1 MHLLYSRFLKALEL
15 NDIDEPFQSLFTQ
28 GMVCHHTYQNEDKAW
43 VFPEDVDKKNGS
55 FYQISSGQK
64 VTQGPIESMSKS
76 KKNVI
81 DPQSIIE
88 TYGADSAR
96 WFMLSDSPPEKDI
109 NWSSQALMALGKLSK
124 NLVNY

>member
-1 MHLLYSRFLKALEL
+1 MPVDQYVGGIEHAILHLLYSRFFTKALEL

-76 KKNVI
+76 KKCNRS
-81 DPQSIIE
+81 SI
-88 TYGADSAR
+88 
-96 WFMLSDSPPEKDI
+96 
-109 NWSSQALMALGKLSK
+109 
-124 NLVNY
+124 NY